1 MSSSNP
7 EIITFDELYE
17 RAKFIVQQSENES
30 NSPKVKMDNPVFDD
44 DIPF

>member
-1 MSSSNP
+1 VVNP

-17 RAKFIVQQSENES
+17 RAKFIVDSTKENRVEERDTTDE
-30 NSPKVKMDNPVFDD
+30 MDALTDD